1 MGAASGYL
9 FFRLKVPGGLLVGS
23 IIGVTAV
30 SILFE
35 AAYMPYSA
43 KLAAQITAG
52 AYIGCTVNKEDIR
65 RMKQI
70 YKPAFVMLMSYFIL
84 NMVLGMAIYMTSNLD
99 LLTALMC
106 AIPGGISD
114 VPLIAVDMGADVSK
128 VVVMQFVR
136 MSAGIG
142 VFPGLIVALD
152 KRMQGKCNYGIPN
165 RKEDGRIIN
174 SVESPAQRTATKE
187 KGFRSFMITAAV
199 ASISGTVGKM
209 TGMPSGTLLFSM
221 LGVLCLKL
229 LTDKAYIPFWAKR
242 AAQILSGAYIGCT
255 IGYDDLYELRFI
267 LIPALI
273 MIVGYMTNSVITGRL
288 LCRLFDFSLKEGML
302 AATPAGASDMA
313 LISADVGIQSP
324 DIIVLHV
331 IRIVFVVA
339 VFPQVINLLLTC
351 FG

>member
-1 MGAASGYL
+1 
-9 FFRLKVPGGLLVGS
+9 
-23 IIGVTAV
+23 
-30 SILFE
+30 
-35 AAYMPYSA
+35 MPYSA

-165 RKEDGRIIN
+165 RKEDGRILI
-174 SVESPAQRTATKE
+174 VWKVQR
-187 KGFRSFMITAAV
+187 KGLQQKKKG
-199 ASISGTVGKM
+199 SG
-209 TGMPSGTLLFSM
+209 PL
-221 LGVLCLKL
+221 
-229 LTDKAYIPFWAKR
+229 
-242 AAQILSGAYIGCT
+242 
-255 IGYDDLYELRFI
+255 
-267 LIPALI
+267 
-273 MIVGYMTNSVITGRL
+273 
-288 LCRLFDFSLKEGML
+288 
-302 AATPAGASDMA
+302 
-313 LISADVGIQSP
+313 
-324 DIIVLHV
+324 
-331 IRIVFVVA
+331 
-339 VFPQVINLLLTC
+339 
-351 FG
+351 